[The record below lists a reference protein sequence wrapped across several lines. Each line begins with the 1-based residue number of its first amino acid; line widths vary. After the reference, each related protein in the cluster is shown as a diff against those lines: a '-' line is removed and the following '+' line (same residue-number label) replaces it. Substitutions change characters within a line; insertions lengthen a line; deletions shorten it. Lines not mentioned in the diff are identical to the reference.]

1 MRIIIGLIL
10 FLFSIQSAN
19 AQESELHKRALV
31 AGFKAAFTCSAT
43 FNAGKDYAEIARD
56 ELSMIMPDYRELMAF
71 LPDPIINK
79 VRKMVFVSYGEGLP
93 PRIAVWRK
101 HLGCTQLPIGASR
114 GDAAIV
120 PTIELQPR

>member
-1 MRIIIGLIL
+1 MRILIGFTLL
-10 FLFSIQSAN
+10 LFSIQSAL
-19 AQESELHKRALV
+19 AEESELHKRALV

-79 VRKMVFVSYGEGLP
+79 VKKMVFVSTY
-93 PRIAVWRK
+93 K
-101 HLGCTQLPIGASR
+101 
-114 GDAAIV
+114 
-120 PTIELQPR
+120 